1 MKREKPA
8 VSVIIPT
15 YNRYSLLCEAIS
27 SVLSQKDQNFEL
39 IIVDDGS
46 TDGTARIADLYKG
59 SLRYLYQEQ
68 RGVSAARNLGIR
80 QARGTW
86 ICFLDSDDLWNP
98 RKLEIQRSVMEKDP
112 AMRISYTEE
121 IWYRRG
127 LRVNPGKKHAKQTGW
142 IFEHCLPRCIISPSS
157 VMIPK
162 SLFREIPPFDENLPV
177 CEDYDLWLR
186 ISQRYPVH
194 LIREP
199 LITKRNGHE
208 GQLSASGWGFDRY
221 RVESIARLLQSRRL
235 STSQRDAARTI
246 LRKKCTIL
254 SQGFYKR
261 GKTAEGEYYEQ
272 MCRIAVNG

>member
-1 MKREKPA
+1 MYREKPS

-27 SVLSQKDQNFEL
+27 SVISQNDQDFEL
-39 IIVDDGS
+39 IIIDDGS
-46 TDGTARIADLYKG
+46 TDGTGDVGKKFQGKLQYH
-59 SLRYLYQEQ
+59 YQKR
-68 RGVSAARNLGIR
+68 RGVSAARNQGIR
-80 QARGTW
+80 HARGKW
-86 ICFLDSDDLWNP
+86 ICFLDSDDLWHP
-98 RKLEIQRSVMEKDP
+98 RKLEIQRSIMEKDP
-112 AMRISYTEE
+112 SMQISYTEE

-142 IFEHCLPRCIISPSS
+142 IFEHCLPLCIISPSS
-157 VMIPK
+157 VMIRK
-162 SLFREIPPFDENLPV
+162 TLFREIPPFDESFPV

-199 LITKRNGHE
+199 LITKRNGHP

-221 RVESIARLLQSRRL
+221 RVRSIARLLRSGRL
-235 STSQRDAARTI
+235 STSQKKAARII

-254 SQGFYKR
+254 SQGFHKR
-261 GKTAEGEYYEQ
+261 GKTAEGKYYEQ
-272 MCRIAVNG
+272 LCKTAEDA